1 MGEVCEMALS
11 KPHITRY
18 PSSIKFEYTKGD
30 EKGTVIR
37 VKNFRRDRNDNKVGT
52 LSIQTSDNDLFT
64 PIKGIDLTLNSLRSR
79 SSIINDL
86 TRCDKSERDNTFW
99 DSIINDISNRAL
111 HIYQPKIEIEEI
123 WPDSEASTLEY
134 LVYPVLPK
142 GVPIICF
149 GEGGTGKSLLAALFA
164 LILQVPKCGDTLGL
178 TINEEPSPVLY
189 LDWEF
194 NRDELIWRW
203 AALLNGFKLKK
214 RPIDYLECSKPLIDM
229 ADGLKEDIKSYGYKL
244 IIIDSVLGAIG
255 DNPNEAEPVQKLMST
270 IRSFKGV
277 TALIIAHTSKDKSP
291 GQKTPYGS
299 VYYTNL
305 SRSAWECKS
314 IKIPGEDE
322 LTTELHHRK
331 TNRSKLELPIGLK
344 WNFTDDAISVE
355 RCEVK
360 GKKRLSESTI
370 RLQIIE
376 LLKSKGK
383 MKVKNIAEELGKGTE
398 SMRLTLKSMEGKGKV
413 KHFNDKTWGLPESK

>member
-1 MGEVCEMALS
+1 MALS
-11 KPHITRY
+11 KPIIKKYTN
-18 PSSIKFEYTKGD
+18 SLKFEYTEGN
-30 EKGTVIR
+30 EKGTVVR
-37 VKNFRRDRNDNKVGT
+37 VKNYRRDRNDNIVGT

-86 TRCDKSERDNTFW
+86 TKHDKSERDNTFW
-99 DSIINDISNRAL
+99 DSIINDIANRTL
-111 HIYQPKIEIEEI
+111 HRYRPKNEIEEI

-142 GVPIICF
+142 GAPTICF
-149 GEGGTGKSLLAALFA
+149 GEGGAGKGLLAALFA
-164 LILQVPKCGDTLGL
+164 LILQVQKCGDKLGL

-203 AALLNGFKLKK
+203 SALFKGFKLKK
-214 RPIDYLECSKPLIDM
+214 RPIDYLECSEPLIDM

-255 DNPNEAEPVQKLMST
+255 DNPNEAEPVLRLMNT

-277 TALIIAHTSKDKSP
+277 TALIIAHTSKDKRQ

-299 VYYTNL
+299 VFYTNL
-305 SRSAWECKS
+305 SRSVWQC
-314 IKIPGEDE
+314 IKKQKAGEDE
-322 LTTELHHRK
+322 MVTELYHMK
-331 TNRSKLELPIGLK
+331 TNRSKLELPIGLR
-344 WNFTDDAISVE
+344 WNFTDDKIFVN

-360 GKKRLSESTI
+360 YSKQLNTPTMGQ
-370 RLQIIE
+370 QIIN
-376 LLKSKGK
+376 LINSKGK
-383 MKVKNIAEELGKGTE
+383 MRVKDIALELGKGPE
-398 SMRLTLKSMEGKGKV
+398 SIRVTLRKMEGKGEV
-413 KHFNDKTWGLPESK
+413 KHFPDKTWGLSKTK